1 MPSIPPKFNTFFQG
15 CTLTH
20 FRIMSTKIRKRQPKS
35 GKDNKALQRCSVAV
49 TKTLLPNLQESS
61 ILYYIYINIYIINNI
76 GIFPVGGKGI
86 L

>member
-1 MPSIPPKFNTFFQG
+1 M
-15 CTLTH
+15 
-20 FRIMSTKIRKRQPKS
+20 M
-35 GKDNKALQRCSVAV
+35 KALQRCSVAV
-49 TKTLLPNLQESS
+49 PKTLLPNLQESS